1 MYIALDT
8 FCFAV
13 SFMMLF
19 DAVLSIST
27 GVGCCEWPIYD
38 MEVRM
43 DVDFWPVSNNPTNY
57 NSVADAMKVLIILHS
72 ICTGPFSGAIYFIDV

>member
-1 MYIALDT
+1 MHIALDI
-8 FCFAV
+8 FCFSVPFRMMFVAV
-13 SFMMLF
+13 F
-19 DAVLSIST
+19 SIDT
-27 GVGCCEWPIYD
+27 GVGGGEWPIYD